1 MATIREYTI
10 KVNPVL
16 GLVDAPKKMYFYRSD
31 VETSSLKILSTAELP
46 NATVSLTCIKKST
59 NSIVTMTGTVDPLNN
74 VSFTLLLLSQFTSTS
89 DTLNCEL
96 KITQDGKK
104 VTTFPNFNIIVN
116 PSIVDGIE
124 GGQDPVEETTLS
136 NLIDEV
142 NDILNKINGGGVDG
156 RGITSIT
163 KTGTDGLVDTYTI
176 LYTDNTTSTFTVT
189 NGKNGTDGVGIQS
202 VSKTSTEGLVDTYTI
217 TLTNGTN
224 TTFTVTNGKDGRGIT
239 DISKTSTAGLVD
251 TYTIT
256 YTDNTTSTFTVTNG
270 ADGGGGGG
278 TGTDGRGIVSI
289 TKTDTEGLVDTYT
302 ITYTDNTT
310 STFSVTNGKDG
321 QKGADG
327 RGITSITKTG
337 TAGLVDTYTINYTDN
352 TTSEFSVTNGKDGAD
367 GGGGGGNANVPVF
380 AKGYY
385 DLKNDFEDTTKYTV
399 RMSSKLSDQINQTGY
414 PEGDTNKR
422 TVANIDFQHAQNIH
436 AWEQTKRQYVV
447 VFGLYNNQ
455 ANNDAVTGG
464 TSKARSL
471 WMKLYYNAIKQ
482 NEDGSYYYVNKNAT
496 HGMGYIEMPILPPQ
510 KVCDKNSYYDFVICF
525 DNTDSQITITGYPLV
540 NARRRAGASI
550 LYSQTQEVVSFGG
563 ANVLTSNRT
572 FPSSSFV
579 GAQICQIEFFYY
591 DENETAQMNATQG
604 SGTNQDT
611 KGIRLYD
618 EGVTTKE

>member
-10 KVNPVL
+10 KINPVL

-59 NSIVTMTGTVDPLNN
+59 NSIVTMTGTVNPLNN
-74 VSFTLLLLSQFTSTS
+74 VDFTLLLLSQFTSTS

-96 KITQDGKK
+96 KITQDGNK

-124 GGQDPVEETTLS
+124 GGQDPTEETTLS

-142 NDILNKINGGGVDG
+142 NDILNQLNNGGVDG

-189 NGKNGTDGVGIQS
+189 NGAKGSDGVGIQS

-217 TLTNGTN
+217 TLTNGTK

-239 DISKTSTAGLVD
+239 DISKTSTDGLVD

-278 TGTDGRGIVSI
+278 TGADGRGIVSI

-302 ITYTDNTT
+302 ISYTDSTT
-310 STFSVTNGKDG
+310 STFSVTNGADG

-327 RGITSITKTG
+327 RGITSITKTK
-337 TAGLVDTYTINYTDN
+337 TEGLVDTYTINYTDN
-352 TTSEFSVTNGKDGAD
+352 TTSEFSVTNGADGT
-367 GGGGGGNANVPVF
+367 GGGGSGGDVPLI
-380 AKGYY
+380 AKGYFDY
-385 DLKNDFEDTTKYTV
+385 TNDFKNTSKFTAQFRSQNIKSITNLPDGNDTPRQAVEVEYTGDLLALWKKSKKFYLV
-399 RMSSKLSDQINQTGY
+399 ASFVSNNSASHSSVGVKEKARPLWVKVVYRIVIKNSDGEYVLKGNASNPGSADTGY
-414 PEGDTNKR
+414 FE
-422 TVANIDFQHAQNIH
+422 
-436 AWEQTKRQYVV
+436 
-447 VFGLYNNQ
+447 
-455 ANNDAVTGG
+455 
-464 TSKARSL
+464 
-471 WMKLYYNAIKQ
+471 
-482 NEDGSYYYVNKNAT
+482 
-496 HGMGYIEMPILPPQ
+496 MGILPKQ
-510 KVCDKNSYYDFVICF
+510 QTFKDASAGYSFALMF
-525 DNTDSQITITGYPLV
+525 DNTDNNINLMGAPIINNLKASSNSASYGFHNHEFIT
-540 NARRRAGASI
+540 
-550 LYSQTQEVVSFGG
+550 FGG
-563 ANVLTSNRT
+563 VKPLISELPYSTS
-572 FPSSSFV
+572 PSYAGIVPYKFTCYFYEEGETEVADV
-579 GAQICQIEFFYY
+579 G
-591 DENETAQMNATQG
+591 NN
-604 SGTNQDT
+604 SKT
-611 KGIRLYD
+611 KL
-618 EGVTTKE
+618 EMFTEVTT

>member
-96 KITQDGKK
+96 KITQDGTK

-116 PSIVDGIE
+116 PSIVDDIE
-124 GGQDPVEETTLS
+124 GGQDPTEETTLS

-142 NDILNKINGGGVDG
+142 NDILNQLNNGGVDG
-156 RGITSIT
+156 RGIKSIT
-163 KTGTDGLVDTYTI
+163 KTSTDGLVDTYTI

-189 NGKNGTDGVGIQS
+189 NGAKGSDGVGIKS

-217 TLTNGTN
+217 ELTNGTK

-239 DISKTSTAGLVD
+239 DISKTSTDGLVD

-278 TGTDGRGIVSI
+278 TGADGRGIVSI

-327 RGITSITKTG
+327 RGITSVTKTK
-337 TAGLVDTYTINYTDN
+337 TEGLVDTYTINYTDN
-352 TTSEFSVTNGKDGAD
+352 TTSEFSVTNGAD
-367 GGGGGGNANVPVF
+367 GGGGGGGSADVPLI
-380 AKGYY
+380 AKGYFDY
-385 DLKNDFEDTTKYTV
+385 TNDFKNT
-399 RMSSKLSDQINQTGY
+399 SKFTAQFRS
-414 PEGDTNKR
+414 
-422 TVANIDFQHAQNIH
+422 QNIKSLTNLPDGNTTSRQ
-436 AWEQTKRQYVV
+436 AVEVEYTGNLLALWQQTKRFYLVASFV
-447 VFGLYNNQ
+447 SNNG
-455 ANNDAVTGG
+455 ASHSSAG
-464 TSKARSL
+464 TKEKIRPL
-471 WMKLYYNAIKQ
+471 WIKLVYRIVIQ
-482 NEDGSYYYVNKNAT
+482 NSDGSYALKGNASNP
-496 HGMGYIEMPILPPQ
+496 GNADVGYFETAILPKQ
-510 KVCDKNSYYDFVICF
+510 QTFKDASAGYSFALIF
-525 DNTDSQITITGYPLV
+525 DNTDNNINLMGAPIINNLKGTSGSASYDFHNHEFIT
-540 NARRRAGASI
+540 
-550 LYSQTQEVVSFGG
+550 FGG
-563 ANVLTSNRT
+563 LKPIISELPYSASVSYVGIVPYKLTCYFYEEGETEVADVSN
-572 FPSSSFV
+572 
-579 GAQICQIEFFYY
+579 
-591 DENETAQMNATQG
+591 NNK
-604 SGTNQDT
+604 T
-611 KGIRLYD
+611 KL
-618 EGVTTKE
+618 EMFTEVTT

>member
-96 KITQDGKK
+96 KITQDGTK

-124 GGQDPVEETTLS
+124 GGQDPTEETTLS

-142 NDILNKINGGGVDG
+142 NDILNQLNNGGVDG

-189 NGKNGTDGVGIQS
+189 NGAKGSDGVGIKS

-217 TLTNGTN
+217 TLTNNTT

-239 DISKTSTAGLVD
+239 DISKTSTDGLVD

-278 TGTDGRGIVSI
+278 TGADGRGIVSI

-302 ITYTDNTT
+302 IEYTDNTT
-310 STFSVTNGKDG
+310 STFSVTNGADG

-327 RGITSITKTG
+327 RGITSVTKTK
-337 TAGLVDTYTINYTDN
+337 TEGLVDTYTINYTDN
-352 TTSEFSVTNGKDGAD
+352 TTSEFSVTNGKDGT
-367 GGGGGGNANVPVF
+367 GGGGSADVPII
-380 AKGYY
+380 AKGYFDY
-385 DLKNDFEDTTKYTV
+385 TNDFKNT
-399 RMSSKLSDQINQTGY
+399 SKFTAQFRS
-414 PEGDTNKR
+414 
-422 TVANIDFQHAQNIH
+422 QNIK
-436 AWEQTKRQYVV
+436 AMTNLPDGNTTSRQAVEVEYTGNLLTLWQQTKKFYLVASFV
-447 VFGLYNNQ
+447 SNNS
-455 ANNDAVTGG
+455 ASHSSVG
-464 TSKARSL
+464 TKEKVRPL
-471 WMKLYYNAIKQ
+471 WIKLTYRIVIQ
-482 NEDGSYYYVNKNAT
+482 NSDGSYALKGNASNPGSADT
-496 HGMGYIEMPILPPQ
+496 GYFEMAILPKQ
-510 KVCDKNSYYDFVICF
+510 QTFKDASAGYSFVLVF
-525 DNTDSQITITGYPLV
+525 DNTDNNINLMGAPIINNLKGTSNSASYDFHNHEFIT
-540 NARRRAGASI
+540 
-550 LYSQTQEVVSFGG
+550 FGG
-563 ANVLTSNRT
+563 VKPLISELPYSTSPSYVGIVPYKLT
-572 FPSSSFV
+572 
-579 GAQICQIEFFYY
+579 CYFY
-591 DENETAQMNATQG
+591 EEGETEVADVVN
-604 SGTNQDT
+604 ST
-611 KGIRLYD
+611 KTKLEMYT
-618 EGVTTKE
+618 EVTT

>member
-124 GGQDPVEETTLS
+124 GGQDPTEETTLS

-142 NDILNKINGGGVDG
+142 NDILNKLNNGGVDG
-156 RGITSIT
+156 RGIKSIT
-163 KTGTDGLVDTYTI
+163 KTSTDGLVDTYTI

-189 NGKNGTDGVGIQS
+189 NGAKGSDGVGIQS
-202 VSKTSTEGLVDTYTI
+202 VTKTSTEGLVDTYTI
-217 TLTNGTN
+217 TLTNGTK

-239 DISKTSTAGLVD
+239 DISKTKTEGLVD

-327 RGITSITKTG
+327 RGITSITKTK
-337 TAGLVDTYTINYTDN
+337 TEGLVDTYTINYTDN
-352 TTSEFSVTNGKDGAD
+352 TTSEFSVTNGADGT
-367 GGGGGGNANVPVF
+367 GGGGGSADVPLI
-380 AKGYY
+380 AKGYFDY
-385 DLKNDFEDTTKYTV
+385 TKDFKDTSKFKAQVRSQNTKSLTNLPDGNTTSRQAVETEYTGDL
-399 RMSSKLSDQINQTGY
+399 LALWQ
-414 PEGDTNKR
+414 
-422 TVANIDFQHAQNIH
+422 
-436 AWEQTKRQYVV
+436 QTKRFYLVASFV
-447 VFGLYNNQ
+447 SNNS
-455 ANNDAVTGG
+455 ASHSSVG
-464 TSKARSL
+464 TKEKSRPL
-471 WMKLYYNAIKQ
+471 WIKLEYRIVIQ
-482 NEDGSYYYVNKNAT
+482 NSDGSYALKGNASNP
-496 HGMGYIEMPILPPQ
+496 GQADIGYFETAILPKQ
-510 KVCDKNSYYDFVICF
+510 QTFKDSGAGYNFVLVF
-525 DNTDSQITITGYPLV
+525 DNTDNNINLMGAPVINNIKGTSASASYDFHNHEFIT
-540 NARRRAGASI
+540 
-550 LYSQTQEVVSFGG
+550 FGG
-563 ANVLTSNRT
+563 LKPIISELPYASSVSYVGIVPYKLTCYFYEEGETEVADVSN
-572 FPSSSFV
+572 
-579 GAQICQIEFFYY
+579 
-591 DENETAQMNATQG
+591 
-604 SGTNQDT
+604 TNKT
-611 KGIRLYD
+611 KVEMYT
-618 EGVTTKE
+618 EVTT

>member
-31 VETSSLKILSTAELP
+31 VETSSLKIVSTSELP

-74 VSFTLLLLSQFTSTS
+74 VNFTLLLLSQFTSTS

-96 KITQDGKK
+96 KITQDGTK

-124 GGQDPVEETTLS
+124 GGQDPTEETTLS

-142 NDILNKINGGGVDG
+142 NDILNQLNNGGVDG

-163 KTGTDGLVDTYTI
+163 KTGTNGLVDTYTI
-176 LYTDNTTSTFTVT
+176 VYTDNTTSTFTVT
-189 NGKNGTDGVGIQS
+189 NGANGNDGVGIKS
-202 VSKTSTEGLVDTYTI
+202 VTKTSTEGLVDTYTI
-217 TLTNGTN
+217 TLTNNTT

-239 DISKTSTAGLVD
+239 DISKTSTDGLVD

-310 STFSVTNGKDG
+310 STFSVTNGADG

-327 RGITSITKTG
+327 RGITSITKTK
-337 TAGLVDTYTINYTDN
+337 TEGLVDTYTINYTDN
-352 TTSEFSVTNGKDGAD
+352 TTSEFSVTNGAD
-367 GGGGGGNANVPVF
+367 GGGGGGGSTDVPLI
-380 AKGYY
+380 AKGYFDY
-385 DLKNDFEDTTKYTV
+385 TNDFKNTSKFTAQVRSQNTKALTNLPDGNTTSRQAVVSEYTGDLLALWKKSKKFYLV
-399 RMSSKLSDQINQTGY
+399 GSFISNNGASHSSVGTKDKIRPLWIKLEYRIVIQNSDGEYSLKGNASNPSSADTGY
-414 PEGDTNKR
+414 FET
-422 TVANIDFQHAQNIH
+422 A
-436 AWEQTKRQYVV
+436 
-447 VFGLYNNQ
+447 
-455 ANNDAVTGG
+455 
-464 TSKARSL
+464 
-471 WMKLYYNAIKQ
+471 
-482 NEDGSYYYVNKNAT
+482 
-496 HGMGYIEMPILPPQ
+496 ILPKQ
-510 KVCDKNSYYDFVICF
+510 QTIKDSSAGYSFTLVL
-525 DNTDSQITITGYPLV
+525 DNTDNNINLMGAPIINNLKGTSSSASYDFHNHEFIT
-540 NARRRAGASI
+540 
-550 LYSQTQEVVSFGG
+550 FGG
-563 ANVLTSNRT
+563 LKPIISELPYSTSVSYVGIVPYKLTCYFYEEGETEVADVSNT
-572 FPSSSFV
+572 NKTKLEMFTEV
-579 GAQICQIEFFYY
+579 
-591 DENETAQMNATQG
+591 TA
-604 SGTNQDT
+604 
-611 KGIRLYD
+611 
-618 EGVTTKE
+618 

>member
-31 VETSSLKILSTAELP
+31 VETSSLKIVSTAELP

-124 GGQDPVEETTLS
+124 GGQDPTEETTLS

-142 NDILNKINGGGVDG
+142 NDILNQLNNGGVDG

-163 KTGTDGLVDTYTI
+163 KTGTNGLVDTYTI
-176 LYTDNTTSTFTVT
+176 VYTDNTTSTFTVT
-189 NGKNGTDGVGIQS
+189 NGANGNDGVGIKS
-202 VSKTSTEGLVDTYTI
+202 VVKTSTEGLVDTYTI
-217 TLTNGTN
+217 TLTNNTT

-239 DISKTSTAGLVD
+239 DISKTSTDGLVD

-270 ADGGGGGG
+270 QDGGGGGG

-327 RGITSITKTG
+327 RGITSITKTK
-337 TAGLVDTYTINYTDN
+337 TEGLVDTYTINYTDN
-352 TTSEFSVTNGKDGAD
+352 TTSEFSVTNGADGT
-367 GGGGGGNANVPVF
+367 GGGGSGADVPII

-385 DLKNDFEDTTKYTV
+385 DYTNDFKNTSKFTAQV
-399 RMSSKLSDQINQTGY
+399 RS
-414 PEGDTNKR
+414 
-422 TVANIDFQHAQNIH
+422 QNIKSMTNLPDGNTTSRQ
-436 AWEQTKRQYVV
+436 AVESEYTGDLLALWKKSKRFYLVGSFV
-447 VFGLYNNQ
+447 SNNS
-455 ANNDAVTGG
+455 ASHSSVG
-464 TSKARSL
+464 TEAKIRPL
-471 WMKLYYNAIKQ
+471 WIKLVYRIVIQNA
-482 NEDGSYYYVNKNAT
+482 DGSYSLKGNASNPGSADT
-496 HGMGYIEMPILPPQ
+496 GYFEMPILPKQ
-510 KVCDKNSYYDFVICF
+510 RTIKDSSVGYHFALIF
-525 DNTDSQITITGYPLV
+525 DNTDNNINLMGAPIINNIKASSNSPSYDFHNHEFIT
-540 NARRRAGASI
+540 
-550 LYSQTQEVVSFGG
+550 FGG
-563 ANVLTSNRT
+563 IKPLISELPYSASVSYVGIVPYKLT
-572 FPSSSFV
+572 
-579 GAQICQIEFFYY
+579 CYFY
-591 DENETAQMNATQG
+591 EEGETEVADVN
-604 SGTNQDT
+604 NNNNKT
-611 KGIRLYD
+611 KL
-618 EGVTTKE
+618 ELFTEVTT